1 MREKK
6 NNYND
11 NLCMLH
17 LTNVADGKYF
27 QCKKKC
33 RNILYVKCRCYYLEH
48 FHGVNVTLASAFHGE
63 ALSEG
68 CMCLRGF
75 LSFPFLFFLSPP
87 FPQIF
92 HHCHGVVGGGG

>member
-1 MREKK
+1 
-6 NNYND
+6 
-11 NLCMLH
+11 MLQME
-17 LTNVADGKYF
+17 NISNA
-27 QCKKKC
+27 KKC
-33 RNILYVKCRCYYLEH
+33 RNILYVKCQCYYLEH

-68 CMCLRGF
+68 CMCLHGF
-75 LSFPFLFFLSPP
+75 LSFPFLFFFLSPP